1 MGHVTTTVTPA
12 GTDRPAPPTEFDWT
26 NTLLTPLRKPAW
38 WTYLYFVLI
47 SVLAI
52 AGVVFLFWVG
62 LLSGL
67 LMVTLVG
74 VPLLALV
81 VLSGRAWNR
90 LYRSLARLAGT
101 EIDAPPAFVRPPG
114 ASEATGGSSG
124 RLQSVV
130 AALTDAVGW
139 RSLGFLVLHSVL
151 MTPIGFVVSLGV
163 GVSVALVSSPVVWL
177 VTGEPFVTLGE
188 PVDSL
193 GGYLLLSIAGA
204 VALYLLGWV
213 MLGLGRGHAWLANAI
228 LGPTDRERR
237 VVQLERARADAVDDS
252 AATLRRVERDL
263 HDGTQA
269 RLITVAMALARAEEQ
284 LSTTDAPLAREL
296 VSGALANTKDTLV
309 ELRDLVR
316 GIRPPALDLGLG
328 PAIQTLAAR
337 NPIPVEVAVDLPVR
351 PSIGVETM
359 AYFCVAELLANASR
373 HSGASQIAVRIASDA
388 DELRITVEDNGSG
401 GAQVGTGSGL
411 SGLRDRLAM
420 LDGTLEIDSPAGGPT
435 VATVVVPPGVGQ

>member
-1 MGHVTTTVTPA
+1 MGHVTTTVTPTA
-12 GTDRPAPPTEFDWT
+12 ASPTEFDWT

-38 WTYLYFVLI
+38 WTYLYFLLI
-47 SVLAI
+47 SLLAI
-52 AGVVFLFWVG
+52 VGVVFVFCAG
-62 LLSGL
+62 FASGV

-90 LYRSLARLAGT
+90 LYRSLAQLTGM
-101 EIDAPPAFVRPPG
+101 EIDAPPPFVRTPG
-114 ASEATGGSSG
+114 
-124 RLQSVV
+124 RFQSVV
-130 AALTDAVGW
+130 GALTDAVGW
-139 RSLGFLVLHSVL
+139 RSLGFLALTSVL
-151 MTPIGFVVSLGV
+151 MTPIGYVVVV
-163 GVSVALVSSPVVWL
+163 GVALSAILVTSPVVWL
-177 VTGEPFVTLGE
+177 VMDQPFVTLGE
-188 PVDSL
+188 PVDTL
-193 GGYLLLSIAGA
+193 GGYLLLSIGGV

-213 MLGLGRGHAWLANAI
+213 MLGLSRGHAWLASAL

-284 LSTTDAPLAREL
+284 LATSSDAPLAREL
-296 VSGALANTKDTLV
+296 VSGALANTKDTLI

-337 NPIPVEVAVDLPVR
+337 NPIPVDVAVDLPVR

-373 HSGASQIAVRIASDA
+373 HSGASQIAVRIAGSA
-388 DELRITVEDNGSG
+388 IELRITVKDNGSG
-401 GAQVGTGSGL
+401 GAQVGNGSGL
-411 SGLRDRLAM
+411 VGLRDRLAM
-420 LDGTLEIDSPAGGPT
+420 LDGRLEIDSPAGGPT
-435 VATVVVPPGVGQ
+435 VVTVVVPPGVGQ

>member
-1 MGHVTTTVTPA
+1 MGYVTVTA
-12 GTDRPAPPTEFDWT
+12 APPTDVDAD
-26 NTLLTPLRKPAW
+26 NPLLTPLRRPAW
-38 WTYLYFVLI
+38 WSYLYFLLI
-47 SVLAI
+47 SLLAI
-52 AGVVFLFWVG
+52 VGVVFLFFAG
-62 LLSGL
+62 LASGL

-90 LYRSLARLAGT
+90 LYRLLARLTGT
-101 EIDAPPAFVRPPG
+101 EIDAPPQFVRP
-114 ASEATGGSSG
+114 AG

-139 RSLGFLVLHSVL
+139 RSLGFVVLHSVL
-151 MTPIGFVVSLGV
+151 MTPLGFVVILGV
-163 GVSVALVSSPVVWL
+163 GVSAVLVTSPVVWL
-177 VTGEPFVTLGE
+177 VTGETIVTLDE

-193 GGYLLLSIAGA
+193 GGYLLLSIGG
-204 VALYLLGWV
+204 VIALYLLGWV
-213 MLGLGRGHAWLANAI
+213 MLGLSRGHVWLANAL
-228 LGPTDRERR
+228 LGPTEKERR
-237 VVQLERARADAVDDS
+237 VVQLERARSDAVDDS

-284 LSTTDAPLAREL
+284 LATSSDAPLAREL
-296 VSGALANTKDTLV
+296 VSGALANTRETLT

-337 NPIPVEVAVDLPVR
+337 NPIPVDVAVDLPVR

-373 HSGASQIAVRIASDA
+373 HSGASQIAVRLTCDASA
-388 DELRITVEDNGSG
+388 LRISVEDNGSG
-401 GAQVGTGSGL
+401 GAQLGNGSGL
-411 SGLRDRLAM
+411 IGLRDRLTM
-420 LDGTLEIDSPAGGPT
+420 LDGRLDIDSPVGGPT
-435 VATVVVPPGVGQ
+435 VVTVVVPPGVGQ

>member
-1 MGHVTTTVTPA
+1 MEHVTITA
-12 GTDRPAPPTEFDWT
+12 APPTEFDWT
-26 NTLLTPLRKPAW
+26 NTLVTPLRKPAW
-38 WTYLYFVLI
+38 QTYLYFLVI

-52 AGVVFLFWVG
+52 VGVVFLFCVG
-62 LLSGL
+62 LASGL

-74 VPLLALV
+74 IPLLALV

-90 LYRSLARLAGT
+90 LYRSLARLTGT
-101 EIDAPPAFVRPPG
+101 EIDAPPPFVRP
-114 ASEATGGSSG
+114 AG

-139 RSLGFLVLHSVL
+139 RSLGFLALHSVL
-151 MTPIGFVVSLGV
+151 MTPIGYVVIV
-163 GVSVALVSSPVVWL
+163 GVAMSAVLVTSPVVWL
-177 VTGEPFVTLGE
+177 ISDEPFVTLGE

-193 GGYLLLSIAGA
+193 GGYLLLSIGGV

-213 MLGLGRGHAWLANAI
+213 TWGLSRGHVWLANAL

-252 AATLRRVERDL
+252 AANLRRVERDL

-269 RLITVAMALARAEEQ
+269 RLITVAMALARAEEH
-284 LSTTDAPLAREL
+284 LATSSNAPLAREL

-337 NPIPVEVAVDLPVR
+337 NPIPVEVAVDLPAR

-373 HSGASQIAVRIASDA
+373 HSGASQIAVRIGGDTV
-388 DELRITVEDNGSG
+388 ELRITVEDNGSG
-401 GAQVGTGSGL
+401 GAQVGNGSGL
-411 SGLRDRLAM
+411 IGLRDRLAM
-420 LDGTLEIDSPAGGPT
+420 LDGRLEIDSPAGGPT
-435 VATVVVPPGVGQ
+435 VVTVVVPPGGGQ

>member
-1 MGHVTTTVTPA
+1 MGHVTIT
-12 GTDRPAPPTEFDWT
+12 APTTEFDWT

-38 WTYLYFVLI
+38 WSYLYFVLI

-52 AGVVFLFWVG
+52 VGVVFLFCAG
-62 LLSGL
+62 LASGL

-74 VPLLALV
+74 IPLLALV

-90 LYRSLARLAGT
+90 LYRSLAWLTGT
-101 EIDAPPAFVRPPG
+101 EIDAPPTFQRP
-114 ASEATGGSSG
+114 AG

-130 AALTDAVGW
+130 TALTDPVGW
-139 RSLGFLVLHSVL
+139 RSLGFLALHSVL
-151 MTPIGFVVSLGV
+151 MTPIGYVVIV
-163 GVSVALVSSPVVWL
+163 GVAMSVVLVTSPVVWL
-177 VTGEPFVTLGE
+177 ISDEPFVTLGE

-193 GGYLLLSIAGA
+193 GGYLLLSIAGV

-213 MLGLGRGHAWLANAI
+213 MLGLGRGHAWLAKAM
-228 LGPTDRERR
+228 LGPTEKERR

-328 PAIQTLAAR
+328 AAVQTLAAR
-337 NPIPVEVAVDLPVR
+337 NPTPVEVDVDLQVR

-359 AYFCVAELLANASR
+359 AYFCVAELLANSSR
-373 HSGASQIAVRIASDA
+373 HSGASQIAVRITGDA
-388 DELRITVEDNGSG
+388 DELRITVQDNGSG
-401 GAQVGTGSGL
+401 GARIGDGSGL
-411 SGLRDRLAM
+411 IGLRDRLAM
-420 LDGTLEIDSPAGGPT
+420 LDGRLEIDSPAGGPT
-435 VATVVVPPGVGQ
+435 LVTVVVPPGVGQ